1 MSQRED
7 LLAGAKRCLVEKGYR
22 RTTAR
27 DIATASGAHLA
38 SIGYHFGSKDRLMNT
53 AVLELSGEWG
63 DRLEQRMRAAS
74 PSGPAQRL
82 ELLVQAV
89 VESGPEERD
98 LMVAGL
104 YAYAEVQFDE
114 QMRAEL
120 AAQMR
125 AARTAM
131 AAIVLGVPD
140 SEADDERGQA
150 LGAAVYALLTGHLV
164 QALADPDALP
174 PAGLVLA
181 SLGAIL
187 PESEAD

>member
-7 LLAGAKRCLVEKGYR
+7 LLEGAKRCLIEKGYR

-27 DIATASGAHLA
+27 DIVTASGAHLA

-53 AVLELSGEWG
+53 AVLELSSEWG
-63 DRLEQRMRAAS
+63 DRLEQRMRAAA
-74 PSGPAQRL
+74 PSGPAQRI

-98 LMVAGL
+98 LMVASL

-114 QMRAEL
+114 RMRAEL

-125 AARTAM
+125 EARTVM
-131 AAIVLGVPD
+131 AAIVLGVPE

-164 QALADPDALP
+164 QALADPGAIP
-174 PAGLVLA
+174 PAGRVLDA
-181 SLGAIL
+181 LGAVL
-187 PESEAD
+187 SEPAAD